1 MHDWIFEALLF
12 WHAALLL
19 LLLVQA
25 ARAEDLLTRLIGFDA
40 GSVVLMSGLIVIAV
54 ERREA
59 VYLDIALVLA
69 MLVFVQTVAAGR
81 FLEKRDPS
89 E

>member
-1 MHDWIFEALLF
+1 MLDWIFVPVMA
-12 WHAALLL
+12 WHAVLLL

-25 ARAEDLLTRLIGFDA
+25 ARAHGLLARLIAFDA
-40 GSVVLMSGLIVIAV
+40 ASVVFLSALVVLAV
-54 ERREA
+54 ERREP
-59 VYLDIALVLA
+59 VYLEIALVLA

-81 FLEKRDPS
+81 LLERRDPL

>member
-1 MHDWIFEALLF
+1 MLDWIFTTVMA
-12 WHAALLL
+12 WHAMLLL

-25 ARAEDLLTRLIGFDA
+25 ARARGLLARLISFDA
-40 GSVVLMSGLIVIAV
+40 ASVVLLSALVVLAV
-54 ERREA
+54 ERREP
-59 VYLDIALVLA
+59 VYLEIALVLA

-81 FLEKRDPS
+81 LLERRDPL

>member
-1 MHDWIFEALLF
+1 MHDLIFGALLL

-19 LLLVQA
+19 LLLVRA
-25 ARAEDLLTRLIGFDA
+25 ARADDLLTRLIGFDA
-40 GSVVLMSGLIVIAV
+40 ASVVLMSGLIVIAV

>member
-1 MHDWIFEALLF
+1 MHDWIFGALLV

-25 ARAEDLLTRLIGFDA
+25 ARADDLVSRLIGFDA
-40 GSVVLMSGLIVIAV
+40 ASVVLMSALIVIAI
-54 ERREA
+54 ERRHA

-69 MLVFVQTVAAGR
+69 MVVFVQTVAAGR
-81 FLEKRDPS
+81 LLEARDPD

>member
-1 MHDWIFEALLF
+1 MHDWIFGSLLV

-25 ARAEDLLTRLIGFDA
+25 ARAGDLVSRLIGFDA
-40 GSVVLMSGLIVIAV
+40 ASVVLMSALIVIAV

-69 MLVFVQTVAAGR
+69 MVVFVQTVAAGR
-81 FLEKRDPS
+81 LLETRDPD